1 MEKINYIEKC
11 GIVCMLVSIA
21 IILLSLG
28 YNVPVSLYGATTYV
42 FVVGMVFFLKPNLLN
57 WKIMKGIKFLLIIF
71 TIIVLIELLMPF
83 VLR

>member
-42 FVVGMVFFLKPNLLN
+42 FVVGLLN